1 MFTKERPKHQLLLE
15 DELVQQLKLLRT
27 HVSGSDEFV
36 RTLTYVERL
45 HQLMDKKPSS
55 VSNDTW
61 ATIGANLLGIV
72 LIIKHEH
79 VNVITSKAMSFI
91 PRLK

>member
-1 MFTKERPKHQLLLE
+1 MFTNTAAKHQLLLE

-45 HQLMDKKPSS
+45 HQMLDKKPSK
-55 VSNDTW
+55 VSHDTL

-72 LIIKHEH
+72 LIIKHEN
-79 VNVITSKAMSFI
+79 VNVITSKALSFI